1 MFIRDGTART
11 RYSYEGITLAATASA
26 FITQANGQGRP
37 AVAQR
42 RRQHHHVS
50 DAWPDHHDCGGDCRI
65 GEFARGT
72 VANQLAST
80 VGHIPPTV

>member
-1 MFIRDGTART
+1 
-11 RYSYEGITLAATASA
+11 
-26 FITQANGQGRP
+26 
-37 AVAQR
+37 
-42 RRQHHHVS
+42 VS